1 MKYEFDDE
9 VIMKKIGYIFSQYC
23 SLLETVYVTVNT
35 TKMRV
40 IFLSNVDRYILE
52 DAIYHLRLSNGTYEE
67 VLMGISEKF

>member
-1 MKYEFDDE
+1 
-9 VIMKKIGYIFSQYC
+9 
-23 SLLETVYVTVNT
+23 
-35 TKMRV
+35 MRV